1 LALHVCAREGGI
13 RGSKDLRAE
22 IGKFP
27 NSTNERKQM
36 SITTL
41 KKRIAL
47 VAVSALTAGVLSVAS
62 APVANAAIAD
72 VDPETYSYTATGSV
86 GICSAPTNTAA
97 ASAGTVHS
105 TANNATQALGEVL
118 AGGTV
123 AFTRSINDQ
132 IATAGDTVSVV
143 VTGGTIS
150 GVTDALNPVYA
161 PGFTTLAQVN
171 SSGSASSLASGFFVN
186 APTAGALQITITKN
200 ATGASATT
208 VEIYALV
215 VSAKCATGAF
225 STANSFLALVYQDA
239 LASASV
245 PATNVATTT
254 AAVDTAGSGSL
265 ADSAARIANGGTA
278 HLAVRIMDGQS
289 TPAIVTTAGV
299 FGATATNGA
308 IVSWDGSTSLALES
322 SSAVEAVAAG
332 NQFNTL
338 YVKQGAANKNKPMTT
353 SVSVTYNGAVVGSRT
368 VTFTGKATAIA
379 IDTATAG
386 IAKVDTANVSV
397 ASYEITD
404 TAGNKLTTEGPGIT
418 GSGSGAGNTANV
430 AVVATSGVVVDTVNQ
445 SMITSVS
452 SIGTEAAPD
461 AGRFGWTCGANAA
474 GTADVYLKYTA
485 SDLSSLIS
493 NTLKAQC
500 ADSAV
505 NYKASLDKASYLPG
519 DIATLTI
526 TATDS
531 KGKPVF
537 DRDSGLTATGV
548 TLGTHNTAVV
558 SITMPQLTAVT
569 APTNSDKFSAG
580 KVTYKFTVGTTE
592 GSFAGV
598 VDLPKFNSTTYAQT
612 AQTLSYKVAASSA
625 AVSNADVLKSIV
637 ALIASINKQIQA
649 LQKLILA
656 RR

>member
-1 LALHVCAREGGI
+1 MCAREDGI

-62 APVANAAIAD
+62 APVANAALSD
-72 VDPETYSYTATGSV
+72 VDPDTYSYTATGSV

-123 AFTRSINDQ
+123 AFTRSVNDQ
-132 IATAGDTVSVV
+132 IATAGDTVSIV

-171 SSGSASSLASGFFVN
+171 SSGSAASLASGFFVN
-186 APTAGALQITITKN
+186 APTAGALQITITRN

-215 VSAKCATGAF
+215 VSTKCATGAF
-225 STANSFLALVYQDA
+225 SAANSFLALVYQDA

-245 PATNVATTT
+245 PATNVTTTT

-308 IVSWDGSTSLALES
+308 IVSWDGTTSLALES
-322 SSAVEAVAAG
+322 SSAVESVAAG

-338 YVKQGAANKNKPMTT
+338 YIKQGAANKNKPMTT

-368 VTFTGKATAIA
+368 VTFTGKPTAIT

-404 TAGNKLTTEGPGIT
+404 AAGNKLTTEGPGIT

-430 AVVATSGVVVDTVNQ
+430 ALVATSGVVVDTVNQ
-445 SMITSVS
+445 SLITNTAFD
-452 SIGTEAAPD
+452 IGAEIAPD

-500 ADSAV
+500 ADTAV

-625 AVSNADVLKSIV
+625 SVSNADVLKSIV